1 MSRYNRIN
9 LSNAALMHVL
19 ANAGIN
25 GFKPGS
31 AVKISAIGGLSAPT
45 GGGDFGYQGFVLA
58 EKSITEG
65 RGVESA
71 IVTGETAE
79 LVIPR
84 SGDRVAVR
92 CDVGYTINKGELLY
106 AAGQHFRPATVFDG
120 TQKHVAIALEDFN
133 TGSVSSEP
141 LVLAQFL

>member
-9 LSNAALMHVL
+9 LSNAAVIHVL
-19 ANAGIN
+19 ATVGIN
-25 GFKPGS
+25 TLKPGG
-31 AVKISAIGGLSAPT
+31 AVKIGSDGTLSTPT
-45 GGGDFGYQGFVLA
+45 NGDDFGYQGFVLA

-71 IVTGETAE
+71 IATGETVE
-79 LVIPR
+79 LVVPR
-84 SGDRVAVR
+84 SGDRVALR
-92 CDVGYTINKGELLY
+92 CDVGYNIQKGELLY
-106 AAGQHFRPATVFDG
+106 AAGAHFRPATVFDG
-120 TQKHVAIALEDFN
+120 TQKHVAIALEAFN